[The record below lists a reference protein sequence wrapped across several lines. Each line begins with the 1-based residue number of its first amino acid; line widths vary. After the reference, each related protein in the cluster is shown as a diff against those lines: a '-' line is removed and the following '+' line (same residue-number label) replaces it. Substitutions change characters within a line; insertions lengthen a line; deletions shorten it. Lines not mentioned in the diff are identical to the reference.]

1 MKRSR
6 LGFTIAEVMVGCGIM
21 AVVGLAVVK
30 LISNARATSAIAE
43 CRGALRMSCQLSAK
57 QLQRDIA
64 SSRAI
69 PDTKDKKK
77 YVMSIEPG
85 SPEGPTV
92 VTMQAPIIGEDGS
105 LESSEDATYFDSNTA
120 KEDETFEKVTYELSG
135 GVLRR
140 VGEKSGSLKLGTNI
154 KSVEFAKNEIN
165 GIEISYDGKIEAT
178 ITAKAKPDGQKDEIE
193 YKETIIASVRAL
205 QNKNLKEEDDR
216 KFKRRIDK
224 NDF

>member
-1 MKRSR
+1 
-6 LGFTIAEVMVGCGIM
+6 
-21 AVVGLAVVK
+21 
-30 LISNARATSAIAE
+30 
-43 CRGALRMSCQLSAK
+43 
-57 QLQRDIA
+57 
-64 SSRAI
+64 
-69 PDTKDKKK
+69 
-77 YVMSIEPG
+77 
-85 SPEGPTV
+85 
-92 VTMQAPIIGEDGS
+92 MQAPIIGEDGS
-105 LESSEDATYFDSNTA
+105 LESSEDATYFDSNTT